1 MGELRKYSAVA
12 TKIRAMDSRLLKEED
27 FAKLAAMESVPQ
39 AVAYLKKIP
48 AYGVLFRGYDETE
61 LHRGQIEKLLIGTL
75 YYDFTKI
82 YRFCDRNDKQILR
95 LYFEKF
101 EIAMLKRVFRRA
113 FNQGDETTEKEELRS
128 RVQRFTELPL
138 DRLSE
143 AQTVSEILD
152 ALKDTKYHR
161 ILESIDQSKQAGLFD
176 YEMALD
182 LYYFSN
188 IWKQNSKLTKGKTRA
203 LFTRSLGSQI
213 DLLNMMWI
221 YRSKKYYQLSEASTY
236 ALLIPVTY
244 KLHDSDIRAMVTAAD
259 ERALEAAVSGT
270 YYGKRFLNLDSREL
284 ESVYHSFLHKI
295 YWEEKQKN
303 PYSLAAITG
312 YLYDKEQELDRLTT
326 VLEGVRYG
334 LPASET
340 LKYIAESKDG
350 TNQ

>member
-1 MGELRKYSAVA
+1 MSELRKYSAVA
-12 TKIRAMDSRLLKEED
+12 TKIRAMSGRLLTTED
-27 FAKLAAMESVPQ
+27 YAKLAAMESVPQ

-48 AYGVLFRGYDETE
+48 AYGVLFQGYDETE
-61 LHRGQIEKLLIGTL
+61 LHRGQIERLLTGTL
-75 YYDFTKI
+75 FYDITKI
-82 YRFCDRNDKQILR
+82 YRFCDRTDKQILR

-101 EIAMLKRVFRRA
+101 DIAMIKRGFRRA
-113 FNQGDETTEKEELRS
+113 FNQQNDTVEKEELRGKM
-128 RVQRFTELPL
+128 QRFTDIPL
-138 DRLSE
+138 DKLAE
-143 AQTVSEILD
+143 AHTVAEILD
-152 ALKDTKYHR
+152 ALKDTKYHKV
-161 ILESIDQSKQAGLFD
+161 LDSIDHSKQATLFD

-182 LYYFSN
+182 LHYFST
-188 IWKQNSKLTKGKTRA
+188 IWKQNGKLTKGKTRA

-221 YRSKKYYQLSEASTY
+221 YRAKKYYQLSEAATY

-259 ERALEAAVSGT
+259 EKALEAAVSGT
-270 YYGKRFLNLDSREL
+270 YYGKRFLNLDSQEL
-284 ESVYHSFLHKI
+284 ESIYHSFLHKI
-295 YWEEKQKN
+295 YREEKQQN
-303 PYSLAAITG
+303 PYSMAAITG
-312 YLYDKEQELDRLTT
+312 YLYEKEQELDMLTT